1 MVSVSLSSAEVVEA
15 QQRSLSTGTLP
26 FAQVLPGSVLV
37 GESHLLQ
44 VFFTAGQTVSD
55 ATVEVEAPPGFAFSP
70 SCTAEELPET
80 IYRNGETPD
89 SVVIERFAVVQDVQ
103 ARCFCLGD
111 ANCPILG
118 SVGNE
123 LESLLLSRGK
133 AHWVLGKA
141 WPEVRWT
148 AALQSCP
155 LVAILRGV
163 TPTEAAHVGKALAES
178 GLTILEVPL
187 NSPQA
192 LQSIAL
198 LVQHLPNA
206 IVGAGTVL
214 SAKEVDEVHGVGGK
228 LIVSPNMDPI
238 VIRRTKELGLI
249 SFPGVCT
256 PTEAF
261 AAIKAGA
268 DGLKAF
274 PGEQLPPNIIKAWRA
289 VLPKTTCLMPVG
301 GVSTENMAAYLEA
314 GASGFGVGTA
324 LYQAGDTADTC
335 RKKAQTFVRKY
346 RELAK
351 DAAGDVDPPAKR
363 ARGATTTSFSFHVKL
378 SRSHEDEKWGFFWEP
393 EILKQS
399 NRRVLRSIVAA
410 PGSPFDMWNHENP
423 HLAAVEGDELVQV
436 NEGGKSAPD
445 IARELKLGT
454 QSAVMRILGQRR
466 RVSAGFSRIISTRLA

>member
-1 MVSVSLSSAEVVEA
+1 MVTVSLSSAEVAEA
-15 QQRSLSTGTLP
+15 QQRSLSTGTLS

-37 GESHLLQ
+37 GETHLLQ
-44 VFFTAGQTVSD
+44 VFFTAGQTVND

-89 SVVIERFAVVQDVQ
+89 SVVIERFAIVQ
-103 ARCFCLGD
+103 
-111 ANCPILG
+111 
-118 SVGNE
+118 
-123 LESLLLSRGK
+123 
-133 AHWVLGKA
+133 
-141 WPEVRWT
+141 VRWT

-163 TPTEAAHVGKALAES
+163 APTEAAHVGKALAES

-214 SAKEVDEVHGVGGK
+214 SAKEVDEVHAVGGK
-228 LIVSPNMDPI
+228 LIVSPNTDPI

-261 AAIKAGA
+261 AAIRAGA
-268 DGLKAF
+268 DALKAF

-335 RKKAQTFVRKY
+335 RKKAQAFVRKY

-363 ARGATTTSFSFHVKL
+363 PRGATTTSFSFHVKL

-393 EILKQS
+393 EILKQT
-399 NRRVLRSIVAA
+399 NRRVLRSVVAA
-410 PGSPFDMWNHENP
+410 PGSPFDMWNQENP

-445 IARELKLGT
+445 IARELKNLE
-454 QSAVMRILGQRR
+454 AVCEFVRVKPTAARPQVQNTYQRR
-466 RVSAGFSRIISTRLA
+466 S